1 MPIIDDA
8 VNDYLNALDS
18 AEDEFLNDIQEMQES
33 DFTTAE
39 ILAFLAALDVAT
51 YFTEDLRMAS
61 GVASTVGT
69 TTGILD
75 DLRFFGSA
83 TEDQLVALS
92 NVQRST
98 LLKYSEYLGENYRQ
112 DIMTGIRANKSLVEI
127 KSDFVR
133 SSTISKAK
141 IDNIVAD
148 TVTNFEQS
156 VIFTMAED
164 LPSNTKFH
172 YVGPLDSKT
181 RLLCREI
188 IAAAPMTRKE
198 IDTRFPGC
206 ITDRGGPNCR
216 HIWPPMS
223 PDRSNKKE
231 AQAQIQKLKDSGK
244 YKKPLTL
251 KEYYGRRQGSQ

>member
-61 GVASTVGT
+61 GVASAVGT

-112 DIMTGIRANKSLVEI
+112 DIMTGIRANKSLADI
-127 KSDFVR
+127 KSDFAR
-133 SSTISKAK
+133 SSIISKAR

-164 LPSNTKFH
+164 LP
-172 YVGPLDSKT
+172 D
-181 RLLCREI
+181 
-188 IAAAPMTRKE
+188 
-198 IDTRFPGC
+198 DTLWTY
-206 ITDRGGPNCR
+206 I
-216 HIWPPMS
+216 
-223 PDRSNKKE
+223 
-231 AQAQIQKLKDSGK
+231 L
-244 YKKPLTL
+244 Y
-251 KEYYGRRQGSQ
+251 